1 MNLDNINHYNII
13 LASKSPRRQH
23 MLKDLGLN
31 FEVRIK
37 ETEETYPS
45 EMEVEEIPVYLAEQ
59 KALAFKD
66 EIKDNDLII
75 TADTIVALGEEVLG
89 KPNDREH
96 AKEMLN
102 KLSGTSHRVI
112 SGVSLYSK
120 EKLISFNCITNVFFK
135 PLKEEEISYY
145 LDTYK
150 PFDKAGAYGIQEW
163 IGYIGVERVEGSFY
177 NVVGLPIQQLY
188 KHLTEF

>member
-1 MNLDNINHYNII
+1 MKLDNIDHYNII

-31 FEVRIK
+31 FEIQTK

-45 EMEVEEIPVYLAEQ
+45 DMEVEQIPIYLAEQ
-59 KALAFKD
+59 KALAFKN
-66 EIKDNDLII
+66 EIKDNELII
-75 TADTIVALGEEVLG
+75 TADTIVAKDEEVLG
-89 KPNDREH
+89 KPSDRQH
-96 AKEMLN
+96 AEEMLY
-102 KLSGTSHRVI
+102 KLSGRSHRVI
-112 SGVSLYSK
+112 SGVSLYTK
-120 EKLISFNCITNVFFK
+120 EKMVSFNCITNVFFK
-135 PLKEEEISYY
+135 SLTEEEINYY